1 MGPILFILYT
11 RALSDVICHHSVS
24 HHMFA
29 DDTELYKSHSPSE
42 AFTLSRTTEACIS
55 DMKVGVV
62 PEILLMGAAPGI
74 DLPSS
79 VR

>member
-1 MGPILFILYT
+1 
-11 RALSDVICHHSVS
+11 
-24 HHMFA
+24 MFA